1 MVVDNKATVT
11 YVQLLKEDLVILRM
25 VPKEGPVPD
34 YKAGQFITLG
44 LANPADNGKI
54 VRRAYSIASHPENR
68 DYIEIVIRWVRK
80 PLPGRLT
87 TQLLNVKEGDEILWL
102 KPTGRALLINEELT
116 NGEKDSRRIIC
127 IGGGTGLAPFVSFA
141 QHLHDSNDKR
151 EIIVLHG
158 ASYVDELSYKDLLT
172 DLENESIAKGKDEWN
187 FRYRA
192 AISRPQEWFNRSW
205 AGQVGR
211 VETFLRPRDNGIS
224 PLEELIGDKITKENT
239 IFYVCG
245 WQGTI
250 DGVMDFL
257 NPKDFVTEHDKRED
271 GSFEVKYESYG

>member
-1 MVVDNKATVT
+1 MVVDNKGTIT
-11 YVQLLKEDLVILRM
+11 FVQLLKEDLVIIRF
-25 VPKEGPVPD
+25 VPNEGPVPE

-44 LANPADNGKI
+44 LPNPAENGKI

-68 DYIEIVIRWVRK
+68 DYVELVIRWVRK

-87 TQLLNVKEGDEILWL
+87 TQIFNAKEGDEILWL
-102 KPTGRALLINEELT
+102 KPTGRALLINEEFT
-116 NGEKDSRRIIC
+116 NGEKDNRRIIC

-141 QHLHDSNDKR
+141 QHLHDTNDKR

-172 DLENESIAKGKDEWN
+172 NLENESIAGGKDKWN

-211 VETFLRPRDNGIS
+211 VETFLRPRDSGMS
-224 PLEELIGDKITKENT
+224 ALEELIGDKITKENT

-257 NPKDFVTEHDKRED
+257 NPKGFVTEHDKRED

>member
-11 YVQLLKEDLVILRM
+11 YVQLLKEDLVIMRL
-25 VPKEGPVPD
+25 VPKDGPVPD

-54 VRRAYSIASHPENR
+54 VRRAYSIASHPENK
-68 DYIEIVIRWVRK
+68 DYIELVIRWVRK

-87 TQLLNVKEGDEILWL
+87 TQIFNAKEGDEILWL
-102 KPTGRALLINEELT
+102 KPTGRALLINEEFT
-116 NGEKDSRRIIC
+116 NGEKDNRRIIC

-141 QHLHDSNDKR
+141 QHLHDTNDKR

-172 DLENESIAKGKDEWN
+172 NLENESIERGKDEWN

-211 VETFLRPRDNGIS
+211 VETFLRPRDSGMS
-224 PLEELIGDKITKENT
+224 ALEELIGDKITKENT

-257 NPKDFVTEHDKRED
+257 NPKGFVTEHDKRED